1 MKFIENYN
9 KEMFGNNFEV
19 KNVCPKSNMYNF
31 TLNKEIF
38 QILRIHIFYPQSVKN
53 RFTYLQK
60 YMIYKGFC

>member
-1 MKFIENYN
+1 
-9 KEMFGNNFEV
+9 
-19 KNVCPKSNMYNF
+19 MYNF

-38 QILRIHIFYPQSVKN
+38 QILRIHNFYPQSVKN